1 MAQFNDGPPGS
12 YAHRLWLAQFRFQ
25 RGDWTAED
33 EAILEGDFNPHGD
46 AEALKPYADAL
57 GGNIDG
63 AFIVTSHLTVRID
76 PASPN
81 WFFIYRHSFSS
92 LAAAQA
98 HVRKKLKLIKPTKAS
113 AADRTAYAL
122 SLWAESQAAEGTET
136 EVYLRWRGLRS
147 PYPATLRHHPRLR
160 HGPTRSVM
168 PAMVG
173 LVTDVDDR
181 PMAIHRSYLLSSGR
195 GKAHV
200 DQPKLS
206 LGPTS
211 GGAIRLAP
219 FDPSR
224 ELMIGEGIETCL
236 SAMVGGGQAW
246 SAVSAVNLAR
256 NLVLPTEARDII
268 LLADN
273 DPAGEDAVLT
283 AARRW
288 KGEGRR
294 VRIARPSAGFNDF
307 NDVLLRKHEHKE
319 TPA

>member
-1 MAQFNDGPPGS
+1 M
-12 YAHRLWLAQFRFQ
+12 
-25 RGDWTAED
+25 
-33 EAILEGDFNPHGD
+33 
-46 AEALKPYADAL
+46 
-57 GGNIDG
+57 
-63 AFIVTSHLTVRID
+63 RID

-98 HVRKKLKLIKPTKAS
+98 HVREKLKLIEPTKAS

-122 SLWAESQAAEGTET
+122 TLWGECRAVEGTEGD
-136 EVYLRWRGLRS
+136 VYLRWRGLPP
-147 PYPATLRHHPRLR
+147 PYPPTLRHHPRLW
-160 HGPTRSVM
+160 HGPSHSALPTLV
-168 PAMVG
+168 A

-181 PMAIHRSYLLSSGR
+181 PVAIHRTSLRHGGR
-195 GKAHV
+195 GKALV
-200 DQPKLS
+200 NQPKLS

-256 NLVLPTEARDII
+256 NLVLPTEARDIV

-273 DPAGEDAVLT
+273 DPAGEEAVLT

-294 VRIARPSAGFNDF
+294 VRIARPPAGFNDF
-307 NDVLLRKHEHKE
+307 NDLLMGKPEQKE
-319 TPA
+319 PRS